1 MEGKEKAKEND
12 FRMNIIL
19 IGYRASGKT
28 SAGRELA
35 RLLGRPF
42 FDTDRMIFGKTG
54 RTIREI
60 VEKSGWQAFREV
72 EKTVV
77 AELSGLDEVVIAAGG
92 GAVMDPENVA
102 MLEERGRFIWLQ
114 ADARILALRMSR
126 DRTGEAQRPSLTGV
140 GTLMEVERVLAK
152 RLPVYRAVADVVVD
166 TAGKESTGIAA
177 EIAGRLEDDLMDA
190 EKKRKRRRSHVR

>member
-1 MEGKEKAKEND
+1 
-12 FRMNIIL
+12 MNIIL

-72 EKTVV
+72 EKTVIS
-77 AELSGLDEVVIAAGG
+77 ELSGLDEAVIATGG
-92 GAVMDPENVA
+92 GAVMDPDNVS
-102 MLEERGRFIWLQ
+102 MLSEGGRFVWLQ
-114 ADARILALRMSR
+114 ADARVLALRMSR
-126 DRTGEAQRPSLTGV
+126 DRSGALQRPSLTGA
-140 GTLMEVERVLAK
+140 GTLMEVEEVLAK
-152 RLPVYRAVADVVVD
+152 RLPVYRAVADIVID
-166 TAGKESTGIAA
+166 TAGKGPVEIAS
-177 EIAGRLEDDLMDA
+177 EIAGRLEGDPMD
-190 EKKRKRRRSHVR
+190 EERKRKRRRSHVR

>member
-1 MEGKEKAKEND
+1 
-12 FRMNIIL
+12 MNIIL

-72 EKTVV
+72 EKTVI